1 MQFDT
6 FWISRNLKVQ
16 MHYLHC
22 CIFPILYCVT
32 EILDTFQMCTR
43 YLPLSVTHRQPLFW
57 FNLQHSQWEGQNSL
71 SGPITVLDYCSLSE
85 QSWSQNC
92 LSVKV
97 KTNSLWLH
105 QQPALPGDSWLP
117 AGWWSFRLLMRL
129 TPGLRDCKQIR
140 LFVCHLPQLT
150 VAIFEHFN
158 SILSSVVWH
167 EERRADILLV
177 NDFIIQNVSMV
188 QTPCIFYL
196 QCTMYVVLI
205 LASSFDH
212 SGPLSSMQ
220 ANPYSFYFL
229 N

>member
-1 MQFDT
+1 M
-6 FWISRNLKVQ
+6 RGPE
-16 MHYLHC
+16 
-22 CIFPILYCVT
+22 FPLWT
-32 EILDTFQMCTR
+32 NHSAWL
-43 YLPLSVTHRQPLFW
+43 LFS
-57 FNLQHSQWEGQNSL
+57 LWEKCL
-71 SGPITVLDYCSLSE
+71 
-85 QSWSQNC
+85 QNC

-158 SILSSVVWH
+158 SILSSVVWN

-177 NDFIIQNVSMV
+177 NDFMIQNVSMV
-188 QTPCIFYL
+188 LTPCIIIYKEDEYQQIFASKL
-196 QCTMYVVLI
+196 FLPGI
-205 LASSFDH
+205 LSSFLSFNLVISPKYEQHCAVCVSQINKSDQIPFPFCSQLIELSILSDLDH
-212 SGPLSSMQ
+212 LPQVSTQ
-220 ANPYSFYFL
+220 YS
-229 N
+229 

>member
-1 MQFDT
+1 MERT
-6 FWISRNLKVQ
+6 VKVYYISSGCIIGHVQ
-16 MHYLHC
+16 V
-22 CIFPILYCVT
+22 FSV
-32 EILDTFQMCTR
+32 FAV
-43 YLPLSVTHRQPLFW
+43 VTHAPLFW

-85 QSWSQNC
+85 QSWIQNWRQNDQHQQWC
-92 LSVKV
+92 EIMKG

-158 SILSSVVWH
+158 SILSSVVWN
-167 EERRADILLV
+167 EERRADILWV
-177 NDFIIQNVSMV
+177 NGFMIQNVSMV
-188 QTPCIFYL
+188 LTPCIY
-196 QCTMYVVLI
+196 T
-205 LASSFDH
+205 
-212 SGPLSSMQ
+212 
-220 ANPYSFYFL
+220 
-229 N
+229 